1 LSFKI
6 QVEQE
11 IKDQRPKTISELRT
25 EKVLAVGQES
35 GIKEYARMLVR
46 ITDLA
51 QAFGT
56 ARDLQTIYSALR
68 EFTVASVPAIGIF
81 ISLYDPQRDARTA
94 AYGWGDGMD
103 VDVSQLPPMP
113 ITKDG
118 PNSRAVRTGQVII
131 TDDYMGLMQGHPT
144 VPVGENNGLMPQSSL
159 VVPMAIMGRIVGTI
173 EVQSYELAAYNEEHL
188 TAMRMAANLA
198 AVAIENVRLFER
210 ERRARAAAE
219 EASRMKDEFLATVSH
234 ELRTPLTSMLGW
246 VYMLRSSGL
255 TEEARLRAL
264 DTIER
269 NARLQAQ
276 IVDDILDV
284 SRIITGKLSMEVE
297 PLDLTSLIESSIN
310 AVRPA
315 AAAKEIRIETELEG
329 ASQLVAGDPNRLQ
342 QVFWNLFSNAV
353 KFTPRGGLVRI
364 QTRRVEGHIEI
375 KVTDTGQGIKQDFL
389 PYVFD
394 RFRQADSS
402 TTREHGGLGLGLAI
416 VRHLVEMHGGTVR
429 AESPGEGEGA
439 SFTVTL
445 PLVCKRAGAADEEA
459 EAFAATSEKITSPL
473 AGLRVLVVDDE
484 PDTLEI
490 MKAMLERYA
499 AQVTTAP
506 SVSEAMA
513 AIENLWPDVL
523 ISDIGMPVED
533 GYDLIRKVRRMETAR
548 GARLPAIALTAYTRE
563 EDRALSLA
571 EGYQEYL
578 PKPVDPSELIQMIAR
593 LGEAKGKGSDAT

>member
-1 LSFKI
+1 M
-6 QVEQE
+6 EQ
-11 IKDQRPKTISELRT
+11 
-25 EKVLAVGQES
+25 S
-35 GIKEYARMLVR
+35 GIREYERMLVR

-68 EFTVASVPAIGIF
+68 EFTIASVPAIGIF
-81 ISLYDPQRDARTA
+81 ISLYDPQRDVRTA
-94 AYGWGDGMD
+94 AYGWGEGLD

-118 PNSRAVRTGQVII
+118 PNSRAVRTGQIVI

-159 VVPMAIMGRIVGTI
+159 VAPMAIMGRIIGTI
-173 EVQSYELAAYNEEHL
+173 EVQSYELAAYNAEHM

-255 TEEARLRAL
+255 NEEGRLRAL
-264 DTIER
+264 ETIER
-269 NARLQAQ
+269 NAKLQAQ

-297 PLDLTSLIESSIN
+297 PLDLTSLIETSIN

-315 AAAKEIRIETELEG
+315 AAAKEILIETELLG

-342 QVFWNLFSNAV
+342 QVFWNVFSNAV
-353 KFTPRGGLVRI
+353 KFTPRGGQVTI
-364 QTRRVEGHIEI
+364 QTRRVEEHIEI
-375 KVTDTGQGIKQDFL
+375 KVSDTGQGIKQDFL

-416 VRHLVEMHGGTVR
+416 VRHLVEMHGGAVR
-429 AESPGEGEGA
+429 AESHGEGEGA
-439 SFTVTL
+439 TFIVTL
-445 PLVCKRAGAADEEA
+445 PLVCKRAGSSDEADEKA
-459 EAFAATSEKITSPL
+459 EAFAAPREKIISPL

-484 PDTLEI
+484 RDTLEI
-490 MKAMLERYA
+490 MKALLERYA
-499 AQVTTAP
+499 AHVTTAP

-523 ISDIGMPVED
+523 VSDIGMPVED

-548 GARLPAIALTAYTRE
+548 GAHLPAIALTAYTRE
-563 EDRALSLA
+563 EDRARSLA

-593 LGEAKGKGSDAT
+593 LGAAKEEGAVQHEPGASSRN